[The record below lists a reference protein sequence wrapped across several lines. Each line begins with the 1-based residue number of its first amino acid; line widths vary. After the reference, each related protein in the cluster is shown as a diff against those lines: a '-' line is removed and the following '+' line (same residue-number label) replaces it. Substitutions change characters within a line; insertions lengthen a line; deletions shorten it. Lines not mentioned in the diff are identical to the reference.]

1 MSDAIYNVI
10 QLGQQADTTTA
21 VAAAVKFPIDAG
33 AVIDGDRS
41 PMNPEEDYGED
52 AAAQPGRGSYGI
64 QAATLPL
71 TGDDVDLLL
80 IGAPTQV
87 HGWRLLV
94 RPFLTTL
101 REQAFVGVATA
112 AFDTRMGGPTLGTGS
127 AAEAIAKRARA
138 AGCRLVA
145 PPTGFHVSE
154 VHGHPL
160 PGEEDRAVA
169 WALAAAEAVAIT
181 A

>member
-1 MSDAIYNVI
+1 MNVLI
-10 QLGQQADTTTA
+10 VYGTQYGTTEHIARRMGQALAARHIVQ
-21 VAAAVKFPIDAG
+21 VAAVDEA
-33 AVIDGDRS
+33 
-41 PMNPEEDYGED
+41 
-52 AAAQPGRGSYGI
+52 
-64 QAATLPL
+64 LPL

-138 AGCRLVA
+138 AGCRRVA